1 MNNIVM
7 ILMTRD
13 GMTADEATELLRDV
27 QQRAKEALYDAEI
40 VEELMADELG
50 LELDYIFDLL
60 EDV

>member
-13 GMTADEATELLRDV
+13 GMTAEEATKRLRDV
-27 QQRAKEALYDAEI
+27 QQRAKEALYDAEV

-50 LELDYIFDLL
+50 LEMDYIFDLL

>member
-13 GMTADEATELLRDV
+13 GMTADEATERLRDV
-27 QQRAKEALYDAEI
+27 QQRAKEALYDAEV

>member
-13 GMTADEATELLRDV
+13 GMSADEATERLRDV

>member
-13 GMTADEATELLRDV
+13 GMTADEATERLRDV